1 MATRAVTTVRNR
13 GGNGRSDWRAILR
26 RSLRRSAELIGG
38 TLLFAGLVFL
48 LLALVSYTQT
58 DPSGSTAS
66 GSPVENW
73 MGLAGAWSAE
83 RLLMLFGLP
92 GGLILPLLFVFARR
106 LWDGT
111 GDLIE
116 ETDDDAE
123 LPALV
128 AGWRLVLL
136 MVAAIA
142 LLDIAATAGIS
153 RTIGALPAGIGG
165 LTGLLGA
172 AVLHWCAHF
181 AGAAQGWVAFGLAL
195 VIGGAG
201 VFLACTVFEL

>member
-1 MATRAVTTVRNR
+1 
-13 GGNGRSDWRAILR
+13 
-26 RSLRRSAELIGG
+26 
-38 TLLFAGLVFL
+38 
-48 LLALVSYTQT
+48 
-58 DPSGSTAS
+58 
-66 GSPVENW
+66 
-73 MGLAGAWSAE
+73 
-83 RLLMLFGLP
+83 
-92 GGLILPLLFVFARR
+92 
-106 LWDGT
+106 
-111 GDLIE
+111 
-116 ETDDDAE
+116 
-123 LPALV
+123 
-128 AGWRLVLL
+128 

-201 VFLACTVFEL
+201 VFLACTVFALEGWRFNPLSFLPRRTALAEDADDDAAAPAPRARVRETASALAVAEPVPAESTAPRRTTEITDPTRAPAPYWTVPKRCPTRNSPSSTARCATFGRRTPKGWNRDERSGGLGLS